1 MDRNNILT
9 GLVSHV
15 VTTTEKIAWRNT
27 LDSHSHIQKIM
38 ETISRIGGV
47 KRVRHNKRRL
57 INEGLKLYC
66 DIVRENCGLTLQE
79 QPVF

>member
-1 MDRNNILT
+1 M
-9 GLVSHV
+9 
-15 VTTTEKIAWRNT
+15 K
-27 LDSHSHIQKIM
+27 
-38 ETISRIGGV
+38 TISRIGGV